1 MEPARFLMPATLEA
15 IDLLAPKVRDAAA
28 AHLPEDRLFALEIAL
43 VEALSNIVRHGHPA
57 GEVEIALHFGDGIEV
72 EIVDVGNPIPPGLLE
87 AEVPDDPLAESGR
100 GLALIRTCADDLR
113 YERGGGRNRLTL
125 TFRAGGE

>member
-1 MEPARFLMPATLEA
+1 MDPMRFRMPVELEA
-15 IDLLAPKVRDAAA
+15 IDRIAPKLRDAAA
-28 AHLPEDRLFALEIAL
+28 AHLPEDRLIALEIAL

-57 GEVEIALHFGDGIEV
+57 GEVEIALRLGAGVEV

-87 AEVPDDPLAESGR
+87 AEAPDDPLAESGR

-113 YERGGGRNRLTL
+113 YESGEGRNRLTL
-125 TFRAGGE
+125 TFR